1 MHIHSSYIN
10 RKNADKSKT
19 FGYLLLGRIL
29 IIFFS
34 LQIFL
39 LLQRKIP
46 KVEITAMYYRR
57 RRRRRRRR
65 RKTIKMIVVLVVSL
79 IVKRR

>member
-57 RRRRRRRR
+57 RRRRRR
-65 RKTIKMIVVLVVSL
+65 KTIKMIVVLVVSL

>member
-57 RRRRRRRR
+57 RRRRRRR
-65 RKTIKMIVVLVVSL
+65 KTIKMIVVLVVSL

>member
-65 RKTIKMIVVLVVSL
+65 KTIKMIVVLVVSL